1 MYQHHVRRRFGVDIA
16 RAVSTAL
23 RRARA
28 PSTRVCTSVSRPS
41 TRASS
46 SSLARGETRRRVRRC
61 ARNDL
66 IGPNT
71 KRASETVD
79 YAPDVVSERAGRAA
93 RWGREIIDVDIALP

>member
-1 MYQHHVRRRFGVDIA
+1 
-16 RAVSTAL
+16 
-23 RRARA
+23 
-28 PSTRVCTSVSRPS
+28 
-41 TRASS
+41 
-46 SSLARGETRRRVRRC
+46 
-61 ARNDL
+61 L